1 MKNYQ
6 LNINKD
12 NYEIVFRELES
23 IKNNNKNLLLEN
35 NDFKDKYYKLND
47 DYSKII
53 KDLKIK
59 IENDL
64 FKKEKEDQDLNN

>member
-12 NYEIVFRELES
+12 NYEIIFRELES

>member
-35 NDFKDKYYKLND
+35 NDFKDKYYKLNN

-53 KDLKIK
+53 KDLKK
-59 IENDL
+59 N
-64 FKKEKEDQDLNN
+64 KN